1 MKIRQS
7 NVRIWSAALAPLA
20 LVIAS
25 CTTGTEKE
33 PSVATA
39 TSALSAA
46 QCDYFEANGK
56 VTICHATGS
65 ATNPIVVLRVA
76 EAACVNAHSG
86 HAGDRI
92 AVDGDCGPDA
102 CLPQGAPHD
111 GTVPCCRGFAAVG
124 GICTDVNEC
133 ATADV
138 CGVGASCANTIGSY
152 TCSCNSGYTGA
163 STTGAAASCTDINE
177 CATGNGGCDPLT
189 ICTNTPGSRTCG
201 SCPSGYTGTGATGCT
216 DINECATGN
225 GGCDALTTCTNTPG
239 SRTCGACPSGY
250 TGSGDTGCTR
260 VLQCPPTPTI
270 PTCSWNVGAQASVNE
285 LSGVVANPT
294 GAWSYFYGPSSSG
307 SGTLTEYV
315 AAPQILYSASDHI
328 NDWYSNPA
336 SPGTLRG
343 YWHDF
348 GASVPMVVSNV
359 SPNPSGVITA
369 YGAHVNFAELLY
381 HPGPPG
387 SGGRYNTIRFTAPA
401 AGTYAVEASWRIAHS
416 SPVDFAILK
425 NHALPA
431 LAVGRSPATVVQSLA
446 LTAGETLDFAL
457 GFGNDFGSTTTGI
470 GVKVHRT
477 DPACATACA
486 DANNNGVCD
495 EFDIMCQ

>member
-1 MKIRQS
+1 MSFRKR

-20 LVIAS
+20 LVAAS
-25 CTTGTEKE
+25 CTTGTEEE

-39 TSALSAA
+39 TSALSAE

-65 ATNPIVVLRVA
+65 ATNPVVVVRVST
-76 EAACVNAHSG
+76 AACVNAHAG
-86 HAGDRI
+86 HSGDRI
-92 AVDGDCGPDA
+92 AVDGNCGPGA
-102 CLPQGAPHD
+102 CLPQSAPHD
-111 GTVPCCRGFAAVG
+111 GTVPCCSGFAPVG
-124 GICTDVNEC
+124 GICTDVDEC
-133 ATADV
+133 GTAGV
-138 CGVGASCANTIGSY
+138 CGVGATCTNTTGSY
-152 TCSCNSGYTGA
+152 TCACNTGYTGA
-163 STTGAAASCTDINE
+163 STTGAAASCTDIDE
-177 CATGNGGCDPLT
+177 CG
-189 ICTNTPGSRTCG
+189 
-201 SCPSGYTGTGATGCT
+201 
-216 DINECATGN
+216 TGN
-225 GGCDALTTCTNTPG
+225 GGCDALTTCTNTAG

-260 VLQCPPTPTI
+260 AVQCPPTPTI

-285 LSGVVANPT
+285 LSGVVANPA

-307 SGTLTEYV
+307 SGTLAEYV
-315 AAPQILYSASDHI
+315 AAPQILYGASDHI

-348 GASVPMVVSNV
+348 GLSVPMVVSNV

-401 AGTYAVEASWRIAHS
+401 AGTYAIEASWRIAHTAA
-416 SPVDFAILK
+416 VDFAILK
-425 NHALPA
+425 NHALPT

-446 LTAGETLDFAL
+446 LTAGETLDFAI
-457 GFGNDFGSTTTGI
+457 GFGGDFYSTTTGI
-470 GVKVHRT
+470 GVKVRRT
-477 DPACATACA
+477 DPACANPCA